1 MPRLFPCGRSSPTPI
16 VPPLRWLCIPSTH
29 TSCSPRHGM
38 DDRCICS
45 CVMFKLSLVGGLCT
59 MSGSPSF
66 RCAVADAVAQ
76 LVQVLAII
84 PVTLYVGML
93 TRRCRPSLSS
103 SSPRPRVVLG
113 HAQLLVVDVPPS
125 YRSSL
130 MFTSVCWVAWVVMF
144 RPAVRWWFEDVLELE
159 MFQVDTGRP
168 YTVDT
173 SKIHSIPWCQGEKFL
188 GTG

>member
-1 MPRLFPCGRSSPTPI
+1 MY
-16 VPPLRWLCIPSTH
+16 
-29 TSCSPRHGM
+29 
-38 DDRCICS
+38 CS
-45 CVMFKLSLVGGLCT
+45 CVMFKPSLVGGLCT
-59 MSGSPSF
+59 MSGSPSC

-76 LVQVLAII
+76 LVQILAII
-84 PVTLYVGML
+84 PVTPCVGML

-113 HAQLLVVDVPPS
+113 CAQLLIVDVPPS
-125 YRSSL
+125 CRLSL
-130 MFTSVCWVAWVVMF
+130 MFTSVCSVTWVVMS
-144 RPAVRWWFEDVLELE
+144 RRAVRWWFEDVLEPE